1 MVSPQ
6 RAIGLPADPVYCGQ
20 LKLFPLEPN
29 ERLSLAQDR
38 AEGRDSAE
46 QAGPAGHRCPLLQ
59 ARGTP
64 TIAKPD
70 ASLNTCAGNGGVV
83 HTDRR
88 EFVGEQIAL
97 FAHAS
102 ARRTLW
108 ADKKT
113 WPIARQDTRRAT
125 KNGAFIR
132 VDQSWLRSAA
142 IQL

>member
-64 TIAKPD
+64 TKPD
-70 ASLNTCAGNGGVV
+70 ASLNTCAGNGG
-83 HTDRR
+83 HR
-88 EFVGEQIAL
+88 
-97 FAHAS
+97 S
-102 ARRTLW
+102 RTH
-108 ADKKT
+108 
-113 WPIARQDTRRAT
+113 
-125 KNGAFIR
+125 
-132 VDQSWLRSAA
+132 
-142 IQL
+142 